1 MKSLVKNFL
10 IFLIIFLIISGVF
23 SLLNSENKK
32 TDELTLNE
40 LIKKIQEEKVEKI
53 IVEEEKL
60 NITLTDQ
67 SKKFTFKKIKQNLF
81 WAFAYNTIAIPIAIA
96 GFLHPVIAE
105 IAMALYSIT
114 VVGNAN
120 LLRRKKI

>member
-60 NITLTDQ
+60 NI
-67 SKKFTFKKIKQNLF
+67 FN
-81 WAFAYNTIAIPIAIA
+81 
-96 GFLHPVIAE
+96 
-105 IAMALYSIT
+105 
-114 VVGNAN
+114 
-120 LLRRKKI
+120 